1 MKAINIVGYLLM
13 LSGLFW
19 LGGSIISTPDTPA
32 LTFVGVVLVFIG
44 IGLLA
49 LSRFLDNRQKA
60 SCNCCK
66 CTNCS
71 LEHDHWSHA
80 TN

>member
-1 MKAINIVGYLLM
+1 MKLAIKIVGYLLI
-13 LSGLFW
+13 LSGLAW
-19 LGGSIISTPDTPA
+19 LGLSIISTPDTPA

-60 SCNCCK
+60 R
-66 CTNCS
+66 
-71 LEHDHWSHA
+71 
-80 TN
+80 